1 LYLYD
6 TNKMTLKLIVEKLGR
21 SKKKFIT
28 ANELKDYCRKLSI
41 DYITTI
47 KYLIRNKYV
56 SRIFRGIF
64 YVYSIEERKLG
75 KVDTDFYEI
84 LKEAFKLKGIFNW
97 YFGLETA
104 LKLNNLTHET
114 FTTYFIINDKLFR
127 AKPIIIMGR
136 RVKFYK
142 LSPKLLSF
150 GIIKNNLIYSDPE
163 KTALDLLYLKHY
175 SLGEFDEISEKMLK
189 TKIIKYAKNYPKR
202 VLESTKI

>member
-1 LYLYD
+1 MYLYD